1 MEKILGQLQYF
12 AASFL
17 WGVLLMF
24 IYDFILAFRCKV
36 RHRWPGRL
44 VEDLLFW
51 AVAALFVFQMIF
63 SLNYGILRNFF
74 VISFI
79 GGMFLYRK
87 LAKKH
92 VVRAVIAIF
101 HAIFRPFVWFYKKI
115 SKILEK
121 HTKSP

>member
-1 MEKILGQLQYF
+1 MEMILGQLQYF

-24 IYDFILAFRCKV
+24 IYDFILAFRYKV
-36 RHRWPGRL
+36 RHRWPARL
-44 VEDLLFW
+44 AEDLLFW

-63 SLNYGILRNFF
+63 ALNYGILRNFF

-87 LAKKH
+87 LAQKH